1 LRRTFLLAAA
11 AIALAAPAFAGGW
24 LTNTDAAQ
32 KKAKQNHQLI
42 FVDLFAEWCGWCHR
56 FEAEVVPS
64 QAFQQATD
72 DMILLRLNTED
83 GKDGT
88 KIARDY
94 SIMSLPTFVVLNE
107 DLVVAGLIRG
117 YSPPTEFAGAMKEV
131 KTKYSAFLKRAGNE
145 ASYAKDYQKRL
156 DLAKEYRSRYG
167 LSQSETRLR
176 KLLDEPAL
184 PDGIRDEAYYEL
196 AVSQFFARKYD
207 DAQKTLKKFSTVQ
220 TKGDLFERSR
230 LLVGDIYVQQGN
242 FLSAANEY
250 RNFKTS
256 FPKSQYVRN
265 VEMVLPQVERQL
277 AGRK

>member
-1 LRRTFLLAAA
+1 MRRTFLLAAA

-94 SIMSLPTFVVLNE
+94 NIMTLPTFVVLNE
-107 DLVVAGLIRG
+107 DLLVAGLIRG

-131 KTKYSAFLKRAGNE
+131 KTKYGAFLKRAGSE

-184 PDGIRDEAYYEL
+184 PAAVRDEAYYEL

-265 VEMVLPQVERQL
+265 VEVVLPQVERQL